1 MSDKFER
8 LEREDVV
15 SVYSGHIFVGNRTF
29 TVSDFITAIMQMHK
43 QKIGELTEGKEY
55 WFSEGIDC
63 KMLKPGAKN
72 WQRGKVRINLEFE
85 PEELEITEI
94 SGNVDLPASK
104 LSSPLYDIRQ
114 MMPKE

>member
-1 MSDKFER
+1 
-8 LEREDVV
+8 
-15 SVYSGHIFVGNRTF
+15 
-29 TVSDFITAIMQMHK
+29 MHK

-72 WQRGKVRINLEFE
+72 WQRGKVRINWEFE
-85 PEELEITEI
+85 SEDLEVTEI
-94 SGNVDLPASK
+94 SANGNLQASK
-104 LSSPLYDIRQ
+104 VSSPLDDIRQ